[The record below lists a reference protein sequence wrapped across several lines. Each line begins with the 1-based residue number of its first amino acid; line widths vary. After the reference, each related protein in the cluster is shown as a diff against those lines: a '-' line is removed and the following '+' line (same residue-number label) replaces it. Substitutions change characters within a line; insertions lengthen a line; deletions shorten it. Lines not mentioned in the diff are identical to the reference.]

1 MIACAAIGDSIAVGV
16 GQARP
21 ECATTARVGITST
34 SYINSLLPLAETG
47 AETTIISLGVNDDS
61 SVDTLSNLRAVRR
74 QLTSRTV
81 YWLLPGLKEEV
92 RADIQTVAA
101 EHGDRLID
109 TRPWVGRDHLHP
121 NGAGY
126 QQIAAQSYGN
136 GSPTNFVT
144 QQFSPVEVAE
154 APARIRLPEES
165 TFHVDYAQLPTQH
178 ATHSQQHELLYF
190 YGQPVHRLSSMAT
203 PRERI
208 RNLHQTARYES
219 RTSYQGY
226 TPFQVRTA
234 EMMLH
239 LPTPPHEDAA
249 PRRGSASRHGAVMTT
264 SYAASPVHAAS
275 ASQSPARAAS
285 AHAIS
290 AHSAPA
296 HNAAPAA
303 HPAARTAQA
312 CVSVNACGHSVR
324 G

>member
-21 ECATTARVGITST
+21 ECATTARVGITSI
-34 SYINSLLPLAETG
+34 SYINSLLPLAETS

-61 SVDTLSNLRAVRR
+61 SVDTLNNLRMVRR

-81 YWLLPGLKEEV
+81 YWLLPGLKDEV

-136 GSPTNFVT
+136 GYVPNYPV

-154 APARIRLPEES
+154 APARARLPDES
-165 TFHVDYAQLPTQH
+165 PFHVDYGQIPAQRTMR
-178 ATHSQQHELLYF
+178 TQQHEMLYF
-190 YGQPVHRLSSMAT
+190 FGQPHRLSSMAT
-203 PRERI
+203 HRERL
-208 RNLHQTARYES
+208 RNLTLTARFEARAS
-219 RTSYQGY
+219 HQGY
-226 TPFQVRTA
+226 SQSQARMA
-234 EMMLH
+234 AAMLQ
-239 LPTPPHEDAA
+239 LPTPPREDSFPRRNVSSHGPAWPATYTGSPAAA
-249 PRRGSASRHGAVMTT
+249 PR
-264 SYAASPVHAAS
+264 AAAVHAATV
-275 ASQSPARAAS
+275 
-285 AHAIS
+285 HA
-290 AHSAPA
+290 APA
-296 HNAAPAA
+296 HVAAPVSHASG
-303 HPAARTAQA
+303 RTAQA
-312 CVSVNACGHSVR
+312 CLNYRACAHSVR